1 MREGFVRAVA
11 VSMSIWPTLLVPT
24 VADAQVAKPEY
35 LVLDTARTG
44 TMQKELQEAADRGYR
59 LVIGQGSWLLSAIL
73 EKAAGDVEPIEYL
86 LLSTSRS
93 GTMQKEMDGASAQG
107 YRFASVLG
115 IGKDVI
121 IAMQRKKGAT
131 TRTYHQVLL
140 ATSGIKTME
149 RELLAEV
156 AKGFRFVGQTVFD
169 RLIGGP
175 EYVAILERPA
185 QE

>member
-1 MREGFVRAVA
+1 MRDVFVRAVG
-11 VSMSIWPTLLVPT
+11 VSIMATLLVPT
-24 VADAQVAKPEY
+24 VADTQVARPEY
-35 LVLDTARTG
+35 LVLDTTRTG

-59 LVIGQGSWLLSAIL
+59 LVVGQGSWLLSAIL
-73 EKAAGDVEPIEYL
+73 EKATGDVEPIEYL

-121 IAMQRKKGAT
+121 IAMQRSKGTT
-131 TRTYHQVLL
+131 TRTHAQVLL

-149 RELLAEV
+149 RELLAG
-156 AKGFRFVGQTVFD
+156 ATKGFRFVGQTVFD
-169 RLIGGP
+169 RVLGGP